1 MFLILKMENYKYK
14 RPCLHKFPVFASM
27 CLTGFILCVG
37 LCVFFGNVCVRCEF
51 NWLRCSVFLLKAHTT
66 MGCVS
71 ESRLGKCLQ
80 RQRGR
85 QSNVTKCRPN
95 SLQRLGSPVST
106 SPDGCSLHNIG
117 FVVNQIFLNCWKSA
131 AAAALNWP
139 IPGSRNPPTTDLP
152 PVRSPL
158 AQYLRVDNL
167 LQMAAL
173 SFPIFLMQSPA
184 SLLLSTSIHHL

>member
-1 MFLILKMENYKYK
+1 
-14 RPCLHKFPVFASM
+14 M
-27 CLTGFILCVG
+27 C
-37 LCVFFGNVCVRCEF
+37 FGNVCVRCEF
-51 NWLRCSVFLLKAHTT
+51 NWLRCAVFLLKAHTT

-139 IPGSRNPPTTDLP
+139 IPGLVIHPRLTCHLFACELP
-152 PVRSPL
+152 PRLTTSSFLQYSCCSHLQPRRSLP
-158 AQYLRVDNL
+158 
-167 LQMAAL
+167 
-173 SFPIFLMQSPA
+173 
-184 SLLLSTSIHHL
+184 LSTTSSRSTPTFSL

>member
-1 MFLILKMENYKYK
+1 M
-14 RPCLHKFPVFASM
+14 PCLHKFPVFASM

-51 NWLRCSVFLLKAHTT
+51 NWLRCAVFLLKAHTT

-106 SPDGCSLHNIG
+106 SPAGCPLHNIG

-139 IPGSRNPPTTDLP
+139 IPGLVIHPRLTCHLFEAPSHSIFGLTTFSKWQLY
-152 PVRSPL
+152 L
-158 AQYLRVDNL
+158 FQY
-167 LQMAAL
+167 
-173 SFPIFLMQSPA
+173 S
-184 SLLLSTSIHHL
+184 